1 MNTIGERLAYTRTTV
16 LSMNQTSFAKL
27 LGVSQ
32 GALSEMENNRRGL
45 SMESII
51 KLMEYSKEDNSI
63 SCMWILTGEY
73 ENNKCSD
80 LNNDEKE
87 LITTYN
93 KLDRRG
99 QHRVHT
105 IIYEELDRIESQIN
119 KASTDSQG
127 TYLYSSRHEEP
138 TCIVCEDTNVY
149 NAGLVHSIS
158 VLGYVAAGEPIL
170 SYENN
175 INTIV
180 PESSKASYALIAKGN
195 SMEPIIMDGEIIEVI
210 SQKELENGEIGIIKV
225 DNAVTCKC
233 FYSLDCDYELKSLN
247 PNNDPIIIEK
257 DHCSNV
263 QIVGKV
269 ALTIHQQERYNSLYK
284 KVK

>member
-1 MNTIGERLAYTRTTV
+1 MEFKNTFDSQMKRL
-16 LSMNQTSFAKL
+16 
-27 LGVSQ
+27 
-32 GALSEMENNRRGL
+32 GL
-45 SMESII
+45 SNYQLSKDTGISDSLIGYWRSGKRKPTLDNLIILAKYFNVTLDYLVFGGEDTSIMLGI
-51 KLMEYSKEDNSI
+51 DSLS
-63 SCMWILTGEY
+63 
-73 ENNKCSD
+73 
-80 LNNDEKE
+80 NDERE
-87 LITTYN
+87 LIETYN

-127 TYLYSSRHEEP
+127 SYLYSSRHEEP
-138 TCIVCEDTNVY
+138 TCIVCEDTHDYGTNHT
-149 NAGLVHSIS
+149 HSIS

>member
-105 IIYEELDRIESQIN
+105 IIYEELDRIESQTCNESAI
-119 KASTDSQG
+119 SQG
-127 TYLYSSRHEEP
+127 SYLFRDRHETP
-138 TCIVCEDTNVY
+138 TFVSEDTHDYGTNHT
-149 NAGLVHSIS
+149 HSIS

-170 SYENN
+170 SFENN

-180 PESSKASYALIAKGN
+180 PESPKASYALIAKGN
-195 SMEPIIMDGEIIEVI
+195 SMEPIIMDGEVIEVI
-210 SQKELENGEIGIIKV
+210 SQKDLENGEIGIIKV

-233 FYSLDCDYELKSLN
+233 FYSLDYEYDLKSLN
-247 PNNDPIIIEK
+247 PNINPIIIEK
-257 DHCSNV
+257 SHHSNV
-263 QIVGKV
+263 QILGKV
-269 ALTIHQQERYNSLYK
+269 ALTVHQQKRYNLLYNK
-284 KVK
+284 

>member
-1 MNTIGERLAYTRTTV
+1 MEFKNTFDSQMKRL
-16 LSMNQTSFAKL
+16 
-27 LGVSQ
+27 
-32 GALSEMENNRRGL
+32 GL
-45 SMESII
+45 SNYQLSKDTGISDSLIGYWRSGKRKPTLDNLIILAKYFNVTLDYLVFGGENTSIM
-51 KLMEYSKEDNSI
+51 LGTDSLS
-63 SCMWILTGEY
+63 
-73 ENNKCSD
+73 
-80 LNNDEKE
+80 NDERE
-87 LITTYN
+87 LIETYN

-105 IIYEELDRIESQIN
+105 IIYEELDRIESQTYNESAI
-119 KASTDSQG
+119 SQG
-127 TYLYSSRHEEP
+127 SYLFSDRHETP
-138 TCIVCEDTNVY
+138 TFVSEDTHDYGTNHT
-149 NAGLVHSIS
+149 HSIS

-170 SYENN
+170 SFENN
-175 INTIV
+175 INTVV
-180 PESSKASYALIAKGN
+180 PENPKASYALIAKGN
-195 SMEPIIMDGEIIEVI
+195 SMEPIIMDGEVIEVI

>member
-1 MNTIGERLAYTRTTV
+1 MMINERIFHLLDKQNKTAKDLGKFIGVNASSISAWKNEG
-16 LSMNQTSFAKL
+16 SFPSSKYII
-27 LGVSQ
+27 GISEFFNVSIEYLFT
-32 GALSEMENNRRGL
+32 GIEDPNHISLSE
-45 SMESII
+45 SQQ
-51 KLMEYSKEDNSI
+51 
-63 SCMWILTGEY
+63 
-73 ENNKCSD
+73 
-80 LNNDEKE
+80 E
-87 LITTYN
+87 LIDTYDQ
-93 KLDRRG
+93 LDRRG

-127 TYLYSSRHEEP
+127 SYLYSSRHEEP
-138 TCIVCEDTNVY
+138 TCIVCEDTHDYGTNHT
-149 NAGLVHSIS
+149 HSIS

-180 PESSKASYALIAKGN
+180 PENPKASYALIAKGN
-195 SMEPIIMDGEIIEVI
+195 SMEPIIMDGEVIEVI

-257 DHCSNV
+257 DHHSNV